1 MNLYLQGFLTVGDK
15 RPSSGI
21 PLVAENEK
29 KPMEVEMKC
38 STREEQVF
46 DVGGLYPKFCGL
58 SDKRKPKGLR
68 YRWKPYWQS

>member
-1 MNLYLQGFLTVGDK
+1 MNLYLQGFLTVGEK

-38 STREEQVF
+38 STREE
-46 DVGGLYPKFCGL
+46 
-58 SDKRKPKGLR
+58 
-68 YRWKPYWQS
+68 